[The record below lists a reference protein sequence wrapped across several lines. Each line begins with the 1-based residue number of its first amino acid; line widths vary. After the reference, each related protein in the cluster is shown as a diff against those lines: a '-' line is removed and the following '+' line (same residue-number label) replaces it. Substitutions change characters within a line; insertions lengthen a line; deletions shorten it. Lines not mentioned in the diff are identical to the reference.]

1 MSNISQFF
9 YRDSYFTKKHDENN
23 PNPNLI
29 NLFHK
34 DSSIKNDSTNNKDN
48 DNNNLENKSGR
59 NSNNKSDSNDYDLY
73 DEEIEL
79 FYAKV
84 DTIIPIDNKLNSKA
98 IYNIKIRSSLNFNDS
113 WIKSCTLDDLFNFRE
128 YLLKYTYS
136 VINLTSNNNKTKKDK
151 NDIIKIENKEGRSSV
166 EKSESN
172 DLDFCDDELELF
184 YAKVETIIPIDDKLN
199 NDAIYNIKIRSSLN
213 FNDFWIKSCTLD
225 ELYDLREYLLKY
237 VSSVINLPFPQKSW
251 MRFLPYI
258 GYKYDERNW
267 DILLENKFLLDDF
280 FSTICKDKEMYK
292 LSEFISFFSK
302 PVNQRNTINL
312 FYN

>member
-9 YRDSYFTKKHDENN
+9 YRDSYFTKKHDVKNI
-23 PNPNLI
+23 NPNLI
-29 NLFHK
+29 NLTSNNNKTKK
-34 DSSIKNDSTNNKDN
+34 DKNDIIKI
-48 DNNNLENKSGR
+48 ENKEGR
-59 NSNNKSDSNDYDLY
+59 SSVEKSESNELDFCD
-73 DEEIEL
+73 DELEL

-84 DTIIPIDNKLNSKA
+84 DTIIPIDDNLNNNA

-136 VINLTSNNNKTKKDK
+136 VINL
-151 NDIIKIENKEGRSSV
+151 
-166 EKSESN
+166 
-172 DLDFCDDELELF
+172 
-184 YAKVETIIPIDDKLN
+184 
-199 NDAIYNIKIRSSLN
+199 
-213 FNDFWIKSCTLD
+213 
-225 ELYDLREYLLKY
+225 
-237 VSSVINLPFPQKSW
+237 PFPQKSW

-258 GYKYDERNW
+258 GHKYDERNW